1 MMSAVPKTAI
11 PTVTLPSAER
21 VPALGQGTWFFGEE
35 RQRRAQEVAAL
46 RLGLELG
53 MTLIDTAEMYG
64 NGGAEEVVAQAIQG
78 RRESVFIVS
87 KVLPHH
93 ADVRGTIQACEASL
107 RRLQTDRID
116 LYLLHWRQSIPLAQ
130 TLQAFAQLLR
140 DQKIRYWGV
149 SNFDVEDLDELVALP
164 GGDALATNQ
173 VLYNLSRRGIEWD
186 LLPWCAARRVPVMAY
201 SPIEQGRVLTHPV
214 LRAIAERHRATPA
227 QIALA
232 WVLRAQAI
240 VIPRTHVLEHV
251 RENRAS
257 TDIVLSD
264 RDCAELDRAFV
275 PPRRKRPLEMI

>member
-1 MMSAVPKTAI
+1 MSADPRNAI
-11 PTVTLPSAER
+11 PSVTLASGEK

-35 RQRRAQEVAAL
+35 RHRRPEEVAAL
-46 RLGLELG
+46 RLGLDLG
-53 MTLIDTAEMYG
+53 MTLLDTAEMYG
-64 NGGAEEVVAQAIQG
+64 DGGAEEVVAQAVQG
-78 RRESVFIVS
+78 RRDSVFIVS

-93 ADVRGTIQACEASL
+93 ADVRGTIRACEASL

-116 LYLLHWRQSIPLAQ
+116 LYLLHWRQSIPLTQ
-130 TLQAFAQLLR
+130 TLQAFLQLLR

-149 SNFDVEDLDELVALP
+149 SNFDVDDLDELVALP
-164 GGDALATNQ
+164 GGDSVATNQ

-232 WVLRAQAI
+232 WVLRANAM
-240 VIPRTHVLEHV
+240 VIPRARTPEHV
-251 RENRAS
+251 RENRVS
-257 TDIVLSD
+257 TDIVLSES
-264 RDCAELDRAFV
+264 DCAELDRAFV
-275 PPRRKRPLEMI
+275 PPKRKRSLEMI

>member
-1 MMSAVPKTAI
+1 MSEPRTAI
-11 PTVTLPSAER
+11 PTVTLPSGQS
-21 VPALGQGTWFFGEE
+21 VPALGQGTWFFGEQ

-46 RLGLELG
+46 RLGLDLG
-53 MTLIDTAEMYG
+53 MTLLDTAEMYG

-78 RRESVFIVS
+78 RRDSVFIVS

-93 ADVRGTIQACEASL
+93 ADVRGTIRACEASL

-130 TLQAFAQLLR
+130 TLQAFTQLLR
-140 DQKIRYWGV
+140 EQKICHWGV
-149 SNFDVEDLDELVALP
+149 SNFDVDDLDELVALP
-164 GGDALATNQ
+164 QGAGLAANQ

-201 SPIEQGRVLTHPV
+201 SPIEQGRMLTHPV
-214 LRAIAERHRATPA
+214 LRAIAERHHATPA

-232 WVLRAQAI
+232 WVLRAKAI
-240 VIPRTHVLEHV
+240 VIPRTHAPEHV

-257 TDIVLSD
+257 TDIVLSE
-264 RDCAELDRAFV
+264 RDCAELDGAFA
-275 PPRRKRPLEMI
+275 PPTRKRALEMI